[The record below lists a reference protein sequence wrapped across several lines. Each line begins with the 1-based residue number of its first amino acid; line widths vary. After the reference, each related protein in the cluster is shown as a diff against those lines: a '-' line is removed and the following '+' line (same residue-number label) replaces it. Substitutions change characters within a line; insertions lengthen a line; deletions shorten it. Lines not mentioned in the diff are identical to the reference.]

1 MSFQNRSQ
9 PYAPPV
15 HPIVAVATSPVL
27 WGLAATVAFYLAIP
41 YLPLNREFV
50 ARYFAGHWIEYAT
63 TGLFIIGL
71 AELIKKVWGLNRERG
86 VFSLLPTPLTS
97 SIRTY
102 GENLRSLDATLDRVP
117 GGYRRTLLAQRLAD
131 VSEYLQGKSGA
142 KSLEEHLR
150 YLAELGSEQLH
161 GSYAL
166 IRTLTWAIPILG
178 FLGTVIGITMAIANI
193 TPDQLE
199 SALGEVTGGLAVA
212 FDTTALSLALSMI
225 LVFAT
230 FVVEKWEGGLLSDV
244 EQFGIRQLAG
254 AFDEPVE
261 ASPMLAAERDAASE
275 LLAHS
280 RAMISEQTGLWQAA
294 LDEMRQSWVEVAER
308 QQGEFS
314 GTLRQGM
321 AATLADHARQ
331 LGDVRQEL
339 VGAAREIALELRD
352 ISDRIGDTQSSQQQ
366 AFATQVDLFWNRTQ
380 RELLGL
386 HDALRQ
392 QSQAV
397 VGRLEDAVAQWHDDL
412 ARATESLQGQLVAL
426 NHQGEL
432 LGSIVEDERQL
443 IRLQDVLQQNLKTVS
458 AAETFEETL
467 HSLSAAVHLLT
478 VRTRHAA

>member
-9 PYAPPV
+9 QYAPPV

-97 SIRTY
+97 PSRSY

-244 EQFGIRQLAG
+244 EQFGMP
-254 AFDEPVE
+254 PV
-261 ASPMLAAERDAASE
+261 SCWR
-275 LLAHS
+275 
-280 RAMISEQTGLWQAA
+280 
-294 LDEMRQSWVEVAER
+294 
-308 QQGEFS
+308 
-314 GTLRQGM
+314 
-321 AATLADHARQ
+321 TLAP
-331 LGDVRQEL
+331 
-339 VGAAREIALELRD
+339 
-352 ISDRIGDTQSSQQQ
+352 
-366 AFATQVDLFWNRTQ
+366 
-380 RELLGL
+380 
-386 HDALRQ
+386 
-392 QSQAV
+392 
-397 VGRLEDAVAQWHDDL
+397 
-412 ARATESLQGQLVAL
+412 
-426 NHQGEL
+426 
-432 LGSIVEDERQL
+432 
-443 IRLQDVLQQNLKTVS
+443 
-458 AAETFEETL
+458 
-467 HSLSAAVHLLT
+467 
-478 VRTRHAA
+478 